1 MHITEFYKTK
11 RIFLQALSNYVADI
25 DIPSSVSKSKYT
37 IQIKNKVVFARNM
50 GDLLQKLNTI
60 IGEEVFING
69 RLVGRQG
76 FKVVLDKE
84 VSDKLLGKGS
94 PAVAKI
100 ATPEV
105 KVAEKPVQEEPVVVE
120 PEVIVEESVKE
131 SEVVSEE
138 SSTEVDWEWIES
150 LQDNKDSKLALDQ
163 YAEEKFDIKLKRNM
177 KLPNM
182 IAAFKEALEAK

>member
-11 RIFLQALSNYVADI
+11 RLFLEGLSKYVADI
-25 DIPSSVSKSKYT
+25 NIPSSVSKSKYT

-50 GDLLQKLNTI
+50 GDLLQTLNTM
-60 IGEEVFING
+60 IGEKVFVNG

-76 FKVVLDKE
+76 FKVEIDSE
-84 VSDKLLGKGS
+84 VSEQVLAKG
-94 PAVAKI
+94 
-100 ATPEV
+100 E
-105 KVAEKPVQEEPVVVE
+105 PVSVVVE
-120 PEVIVEESVKE
+120 EKKVAKVEEPKKVEKAE
-131 SEVVSEE
+131 APVVEEEKAEAEVVVE

-182 IAAFKEALEAK
+182 IAAFKEALEVK